1 MKSHCCR
8 GTCDA
13 DSPGMPN
20 LCLAVDGRE
29 AVEAAMVG
37 GGVSDEDGAEVP
49 SLVEDTVGLIVQNFL
64 TVEPTDIW

>member
-1 MKSHCCR
+1 
-8 GTCDA
+8 
-13 DSPGMPN
+13 MPN

-29 AVEAAMVG
+29 AVEATMVR